1 MEYAQ
6 TPNSAPLTDKER
18 RESLEMWKR
27 MYERDEDVNIEA
39 AEEAARRYQ
48 AKLAEERAKQN

>member
-6 TPNSAPLTDKER
+6 TPNSAPLTPE
-18 RESLEMWKR
+18 EMEKDLQVWKR

-48 AKLAEERAKQN
+48 AKLAKERAKQN

>member
-6 TPNSAPLTDKER
+6 TPNSAPLTPEER
-18 RESLEMWKR
+18 RKSLEMWKR
-27 MYERDEDVNIEA
+27 MYERDEDVNIET

-48 AKLAEERAKQN
+48 AKLAK

>member
-6 TPNSAPLTDKER
+6 TPNSAPLTPEAR
-18 RESLEMWKR
+18 QESLEMWKR

-48 AKLAEERAKQN
+48 AKLAKERAKQN

>member
-6 TPNSAPLTDKER
+6 TPNSAPLTPEER

-48 AKLAEERAKQN
+48 AKLAKERAKQN